1 VCCSCFNC
9 CVGFLQGAKL
19 INLQRAGL
27 DPDPILLSY
36 IPTLDLIRE
45 MCKDVRNK
53 TGFIVKPEIKV
64 KEVRRCSTGT
74 VELIR
79 EYDHPSTGTFWEN
92 AQNRVGP
99 DKLQRSLKA
108 ASAFC
113 HILSRRV
120 FPSCQRC

>member
-1 VCCSCFNC
+1 
-9 CVGFLQGAKL
+9 L

-36 IPTLDLIRE
+36 IPTLDVIRK

-64 KEVRRCSTGT
+64 KEVRRSPTGR

-79 EYDHPSTGTFWEN
+79 EYNHSSTGTFWEN

-99 DKLQRSLKA
+99 HKLQGSLEA

-113 HILSRRV
+113 HILLRRV
-120 FPSCQRC
+120 FPPVKDVEIGGKAL